1 MKQTVKI
8 NNKDKKKKKI
18 YSKPTI
24 HKYGTVSALTKG
36 VGGSVP
42 DMGSR
47 ADTTKIGRG

>member
-36 VGGSVP
+36 VGGSI
-42 DMGSR
+42 
-47 ADTTKIGRG
+47 ADRGQGTNTKRGTG

>member
-1 MKQTVKI
+1 MKQPVKI

-36 VGGSVP
+36 VGGSMP
-42 DMGSR
+42 DV
-47 ADTTKIGRG
+47 GRGDDTKRGRG

>member
-36 VGGSVP
+36 VGGSNP
-42 DMGSR
+42 DRGQP
-47 ADTTKIGRG
+47 DDTKIGRG